1 MRTKRASY
9 SRKRVPRSLASLRR
23 RRVCPNFFSFGRS
36 RISFFFFL
44 GNQGRELYL
53 GRDHEFF
60 LKKKLPGTWKN
71 ETRGAP

>member
-9 SRKRVPRSLASLRR
+9 SRKRVPSSSSSCVSEFFLVRSKPHL
-23 RRVCPNFFSFGRS
+23 
-36 RISFFFFL
+36 FFFFL

-60 LKKKLPGTWKN
+60 EKKVDLKK
-71 ETRGAP
+71 